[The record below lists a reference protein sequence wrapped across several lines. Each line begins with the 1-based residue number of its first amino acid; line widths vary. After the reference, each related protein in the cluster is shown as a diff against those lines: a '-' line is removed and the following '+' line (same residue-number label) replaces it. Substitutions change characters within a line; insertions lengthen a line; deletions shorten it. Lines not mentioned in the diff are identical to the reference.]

1 MTKVYKEKPIMMFRY
16 TSDNKLAVV
25 GRSVYNEDDT
35 LSITFNDSHAESEFY
50 AGDTDIILNDN
61 YLYDV
66 LKNMSSSTEKIK
78 MYFNSPVSPMYIL
91 PMYIL
96 PDGETNFDN
105 VDLILPIR
113 C

>member
-1 MTKVYKEKPIMMFRY
+1 MFKH
-16 TSDNKLAVV
+16 TSDNKLAVI

-50 AGDTDIILNDN
+50 AGDTDIILTDIISTDIVLNDN

-91 PMYIL
+91 P
-96 PDGETNFDN
+96 DGETNFDN